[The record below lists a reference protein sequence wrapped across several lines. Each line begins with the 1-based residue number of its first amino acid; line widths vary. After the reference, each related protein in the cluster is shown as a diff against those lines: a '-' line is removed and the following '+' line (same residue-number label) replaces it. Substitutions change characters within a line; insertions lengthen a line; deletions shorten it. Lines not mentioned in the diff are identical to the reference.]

1 MNNSLARGSKLD
13 FVREQLRRYSGAKKE
28 LSDSTFVCCPFH
40 SEKTPSFRIFHG
52 EATKYPGYGKCYG
65 CGERAKWDDLA
76 PKLGLTPFQ
85 APKPKDEYAR
95 PIKLVV
101 ADESDNP
108 VPDDSTGELRLLG
121 ALPRG
126 KVWRGFSTK
135 FLSSLG
141 AQLCNV
147 YYAETNYTTENYI
160 YFPVMVRKKLRG
172 YIRAR
177 LRKKKDKPSYLN
189 SPGKW
194 SLHYGLFPLDTAI
207 ELMLRTTRNVLV
219 LVEGP
224 RDALRL
230 ISLGIPAVAIL
241 GTHSWSPTKT
251 KMLELSGV
259 DTVVLM
265 FDGDEAGRKATTLVA
280 KEVGLHLNVKRF
292 LLPLGED
299 LDPGNVPLEYIT
311 KLKRRLKI
319 E

>member
-1 MNNSLARGSKLD
+1 
-13 FVREQLRRYSGAKKE
+13 

-40 SEKTPSFRIFHG
+40 AEKTPSFRIFHG
-52 EATKYPGYGKCYG
+52 DVTKFPGYGKCYG

-76 PKLGLTPFQ
+76 PKLGLTPFR

-95 PIKLVV
+95 PIKFALG
-101 ADESDNP
+101 DEGESD
-108 VPDDSTGELRLLG
+108 DSSGELRLLG
-121 ALPRG
+121 PLPKG
-126 KVWRGFSTK
+126 KAWRGFSTK
-135 FLSSLG
+135 FLSTLD
-141 AQLCNV
+141 AQLCNM
-147 YYAETNYTTENYI
+147 YYAESNYTTENFI
-160 YFPVMVRKKLRG
+160 YFPVMVRRKLRG

-194 SLHYGLFPLDTAI
+194 SLNYGLFPLDTAI
-207 ELMLRTTRNVLV
+207 ELMRRTTRNILV
-219 LVEGP
+219 LAEGP

-241 GTHSWSPTKT
+241 GTHSWSVTKT

-265 FDGDEAGRKATTLVA
+265 FDGDAAGRKATALVS
-280 KEVGLHLNVKRF
+280 KEVGIHLNVKKF